1 MTPVV
6 RQAVAADLPLIAPL
20 FDQYRRFQGQAPD
33 LRACEDFLRARLDHG
48 EAVLFLATLGGDPAG
63 FAQLYPIHSSV
74 SLKRVFVLN
83 DLYVAEAG
91 RRRGVATALLQ
102 ALEAHAWAMGASSLR
117 LNVARA
123 NTDAQ
128 ALYEAA
134 SWARDEHFFMYQR
147 FPAER
152 AAVRSPGPTLCS
164 LPP

>member
-33 LRACEDFLRARLDHG
+33 LRARLDHG

-147 FPAER
+147 FPA
-152 AAVRSPGPTLCS
+152 G
-164 LPP
+164 

>member
-1 MTPVV
+1 MIE
-6 RQAVAADLPLIAPL
+6 LPGSFSGIEISPIPHRGLLDEVKKRVPAKRLGEAWEIA
-20 FDQYRRFQGQAPD
+20 
-33 LRACEDFLRARLDHG
+33 

-117 LNVARA
+117 LNVARG
-123 NTDAQ
+123 NTGAQ

-147 FPAER
+147 FPA
-152 AAVRSPGPTLCS
+152 G
-164 LPP
+164 